1 MNGRGI
7 SVLSV
12 LAVLGAAAAG
22 ALGGWDGALQG
33 LVLCMAADYLT
44 GLACALVWKRS
55 SKSADGSFESK
66 ASVKGLL
73 RKGAYLLI
81 VLIGVRLDAALG
93 ANGLCRTAVILFF
106 TANDGLS
113 VLENLGVMGVP
124 FPQWMKNAFA
134 AMKRQAG
141 EMTLPQKR

>member
-1 MNGRGI
+1 MNGKGTL
-7 SVLSV
+7 VLSA
-12 LAVLGAAAAG
+12 LALLGAAAG

-33 LVLCMAADYLT
+33 LVLCMAADYAT

-55 SKSADGSFESK
+55 SKSPDGRFESK

-93 ANGLCRTAVILFF
+93 AGGFCRTAVILFF

-124 FPQWMKNAFA
+124 FPQWMKDAFA
-134 AMKRQAG
+134 AMKKQAG
-141 EMTLPQKR
+141 ETPLPQKR